1 MNYEASGGSP
11 RVAPG
16 GCSVAVCG
24 RDKRLTAAT
33 LVIDMMAQSRI
44 RLHEREPNT
53 LLSAVL
59 ILKFVEFLPNEFHH
73 EQSTDNPDD
82 PQEIG

>member
-44 RLHEREPNT
+44 
-53 LLSAVL
+53 LLS
-59 ILKFVEFLPNEFHH
+59 
-73 EQSTDNPDD
+73 
-82 PQEIG
+82 